1 MDGNGR
7 WAKRQGM
14 PRLMGHSE
22 GTKKAKEMAL
32 YCNDIGVKFL
42 TLYAFS
48 TENWRRPEDEVN
60 GIFELAEQFFRQE
73 VANLHDSGVK
83 VKVIGDLKG
92 LPDNIRSFGLEAEKL
107 TAMNT
112 GTVVNMA
119 LNYGGRWDICNAV
132 RSLALDVLNG
142 DISPEG
148 IDEELISSRL
158 STSGM
163 PDPDLFIRTGGE
175 HRLSNFL
182 LWQVAYTELY
192 VTDVLWPDFS
202 KEDLDEAVNFFSK
215 RDRRFGGI
223 DES

>member
-73 VANLHDSGVK
+73 VANLHYSGVR
-83 VKVIGDLKG
+83 VKVIGDLRG

-107 TAMNT
+107 TSMNT
-112 GTVVNMA
+112 GTVVNVA

-132 RSLALDVLNG
+132 RSLACDVLNG
-142 DISPEG
+142 DLSPEG
-148 IDEELISSRL
+148 IDDELISSRL

-202 KEDLDEAVNFFSK
+202 KEDLDEAVNFFSN

>member
-48 TENWRRPEDEVN
+48 TENWRRPADEVN
-60 GIFELAEQFFRQE
+60 GIFELAEQFFREE
-73 VANLHDSGVK
+73 VANLHDSGVR

-107 TAMNT
+107 TCLNT
-112 GTVVNMA
+112 GTVVNVA

-132 RSLALDVLNG
+132 KSIARDVLNG
-142 DISPEG
+142 DISPEC
-148 IDEELISSRL
+148 IDEELIASRL
-158 STSGM
+158 STSGI

-202 KEDLDEAVNFFSK
+202 KEDLDEAVNFFSN

>member
-73 VANLHDSGVK
+73 VANLHDSGVE

-112 GTVVNMA
+112 GTVVNVA

-132 RSLALDVLNG
+132 GLQV
-142 DISPEG
+142 P
-148 IDEELISSRL
+148 
-158 STSGM
+158 T
-163 PDPDLFIRTGGE
+163 TVY
-175 HRLSNFL
+175 
-182 LWQVAYTELY
+182 WQA
-192 VTDVLWPDFS
+192 D
-202 KEDLDEAVNFFSK
+202 
-215 RDRRFGGI
+215 
-223 DES
+223 